1 MSSLNTFAAGM
12 ISNYANTLALHS
24 RRCNYMQ
31 HQINPSRAITIPSIY
46 MLVEDI
52 LPSSKKGGREWAKN
66 AMRLTFQGIE
76 IVPQTQAAADNDSN
90 GASTPSTQLQVSQ
103 TPGPGIQQIGS
114 QGLRKLTQREENA
127 FMVIEARM
135 LLPKAKSIES
145 INPQVDPD
153 IAFDSRTGSFAFRLR
168 CRVGEA
174 VIDKLVEVAVRVERL
189 VDFAQVLGKHEKSR
203 SLKCGTV
210 SLGRITF
217 TYGNTPPSVDVNSMD
232 LDHETRGYQA
242 TIDFSSVESTMSLIL
257 ERGNPHIRVLDY
269 LQKVLNSTEG
279 LNGVATLLAQTLPV
293 NRVLDSIESNWPL
306 PNNPE
311 NEMFVNVRATDCYII
326 RYSIRQLPAK
336 DSKTEPTRRTYMFRV
351 GLRVRRGEPWW
362 WVQRTDKDSRTRE
375 SDALDQALKPLWT
388 SWGAA
393 WLGMRVSG
401 VAQKDGIQELLEK
414 LDETMRTFATSEET
428 AVVPAAT
435 VAQNQSAPQ
444 AQAATQ
450 AQPTAPIPQPPRQHA
465 QSNSQRQQQ
474 QMLQQQQQ
482 RQQQQL
488 HTPNQSQSQS
498 QGRSQP
504 VKREVVEID

>member
-1 MSSLNTFAAGM
+1 M

-24 RRCNYMQ
+24 RRCNYMLR
-31 HQINPSRAITIPSIY
+31 QINPSRAITIPSIY

-52 LPSSKKGGREWAKN
+52 LPSSKKVGREWAKN

-76 IVPQTQAAADNDSN
+76 VVPQIQAAAENDLN
-90 GASTPSTQLQVSQ
+90 GLSTPSTQPQVPQ
-103 TPGPGIQQIGS
+103 TSGPGSQQIS
-114 QGLRKLTQREENA
+114 PQGRRKPTQREENA

-145 INPQVDPD
+145 INPRVDPD

-168 CRVGEA
+168 CLVGEA

-189 VDFAQVLGKHEKSR
+189 VDFAQVLGKHERSK

-232 LDHETRGYQA
+232 VDLETGFYKA
-242 TIDFSSVESTMSLIL
+242 TIDFSSAESTMALIL
-257 ERGNPHIRVLDY
+257 ERGNPHIRILDY
-269 LQKVLNSTEG
+269 LNKVLNSTEG
-279 LNGVATLLAQTLPV
+279 LNGVATLLTQTLPV
-293 NRVLDSIESNWPL
+293 NRGLDSIEKNWPL

-311 NEMFVNVRATDCYII
+311 SEMFVNVRATDCYII
-326 RYSIRQLPAK
+326 QYIIRQLPVK
-336 DSKTEPTRRTYMFRV
+336 DSKIEPTRLTYRFRV

-362 WVQRTDKDSRTRE
+362 WVQRADKDSRTKE
-375 SDALDQALKPLWT
+375 TDALDDALKPLWT
-388 SWGAA
+388 SSGPG
-393 WLGMRVSG
+393 WLGMRISG
-401 VAQKDGIQELLEK
+401 VATKDGIQELLEK
-414 LDETMRTFATSEET
+414 LDEAMRAFAMSEET
-428 AVVPAAT
+428 VIVLAATASRIQPAPQVPAA
-435 VAQNQSAPQ
+435 AP
-444 AQAATQ
+444 
-450 AQPTAPIPQPPRQHA
+450 AQPVAPVLQPPRQHT
-465 QSNSQRQQQ
+465 QSNSHRQQQ

-482 RQQQQL
+482 RQQQQQQQL

-498 QGRSQP
+498 QGRSQQ